1 MDPMGRVPLLA
12 RGLSV
17 RLQDRVDEILHWPQL
32 GTRPFRS
39 LPLRRQRAPQG
50 FPDHPPLHTKLAG
63 YSANRPLTVLV
74 FSPDLFE

>member
-1 MDPMGRVPLLA
+1 MGCVPLLA
-12 RGLSV
+12 RRLPV
-17 RLQDRVDEILHWPQL
+17 ALQDRIDEILDRPQL

-50 FPDHPPLHTKLAG
+50 FPHHPPVHTELAG

-74 FSPDLFE
+74 LSPHLFK